1 MAELL
6 LELFS
11 EEIPARTQAR
21 AKDDLARLLGAALGE
36 AGLELKSIKTFATP
50 RRLTAVVEGLPARSP
65 DLREERKGPRVD
77 APEAAI
83 KGFLKAAGLASV
95 DKAEKRDDKKGAYY
109 VAIIE
114 KPGRPASEVIAA
126 IVPEI
131 VRTFP
136 WPKSMRWGSGKL
148 RWVRPLHS
156 ILCLLDGKVV
166 EFEIDGIR
174 SGKETRG
181 HRFMAP
187 EPFSVKS
194 FADYEKKL
202 REAKVVLDGEE
213 RARIIAEE
221 ARSLAKR
228 HGLELVEDE
237 GLLRENAG
245 LTEWPVALMGSFDED
260 FLSVPPEVL
269 ATSMKAHQKCFSLRE
284 EIPSPER
291 GGSDRLKR
299 SGEGSSLTPT
309 QSAAPTDL
317 LLSGGGKLA
326 NRFILVANLK
336 PEDRGHA
343 IISGN
348 ERVIAARLSDAKFFF
363 EQDRKVMLPD
373 RVPKLKEIVFHE
385 KLGSQYERVQ
395 RIFRLARE
403 IAPLVGADPDLAE
416 RAAIL
421 AKADLVS
428 GMVGEFPELQGVM
441 GRYYALDQEEN
452 PSVANAIAAHYK
464 PVGPSDEVPRES
476 VAIAVALADKIDT
489 LTGFWAINEKPT
501 GSKDPY
507 ALRRAALGILRI
519 VIENNIRLPLS
530 YFTETSYENL
540 AAQQIEGI
548 EDDLAKLEFDD
559 ASTERTVLAKIVE
572 LYMKRVPT
580 AQILVEAQIGTARP
594 DLIVKTKDSALVFEV
609 KRGVKNLVDLAN
621 QAKEYWKAYGK
632 QEGLD
637 YHRISL
643 SSLDSGF
650 AVAIAT
656 FGNQRRVFDIDRLKA
671 LLRDQGARHDLVDAV
686 FALGGDDLLMIVR
699 RVEALGR
706 FLDTEDG
713 EHLLTGT
720 KRAINILRIEEKK
733 DSATYDQPPDPKL
746 FKRPEEKALAKA
758 VNEVERAA
766 AAAVAREDFAAA
778 MAEMAKLR
786 LPVDAFFDHVTVNAT
801 EPELRANRL
810 RLLNRIRAT
819 TLAVADFSKIEG

>member
-11 EEIPARTQAR
+11 EEIPARMQGRAR
-21 AKDDLARLLGAALGE
+21 DDLARLLGNALSDC
-36 AGLELKSIKTFATP
+36 GLEFKSIRTFATP
-50 RRLTAVVEGLPARSP
+50 RRLTALVEGLPSRSP
-65 DLREERKGPRVD
+65 DIREERKGPRVD

-83 KGFLKAAGLASV
+83 KGFLKGAGLASI

-109 VAIIE
+109 VALIE
-114 KPGRPASEVIAA
+114 KPGRATAEVIAG
-126 IVPEI
+126 IVPEM

-156 ILCLLDGKVV
+156 ILCLLDGKVID
-166 EFEIDGIR
+166 FEIEGIR

-187 EPFSVKS
+187 EPFSVKG

-202 REAKVVLDGEE
+202 REAKVILDSEE
-213 RARIIAEE
+213 RVGLIADE

-228 HGLELVEDE
+228 HGLALVEDE
-237 GLLRENAG
+237 GLLAENAG
-245 LTEWPVALMGSFDED
+245 LTEWPVALMGSFDEK

-269 ATSMKAHQKCFSLRE
+269 ATSMKAHQKCFSLRS

-291 GGSDRLKR
+291 GGSDRSKR
-299 SGEGSSLTPT
+299 SGEGSSVKTPT
-309 QSAAPTDL
+309 RPASPADL
-317 LLSGGGKLA
+317 PIAEGGKLA
-326 NRFILVANLK
+326 NRFILVANLR
-336 PEDRGHA
+336 PEDRGNA
-343 IISGN
+343 IVAGN

-363 EQDRKVMLPD
+363 DQDRKVLLPD

-385 KLGSQYERVQ
+385 KLGTQYERVQ
-395 RIFRLARE
+395 RVWHLARE

-421 AKADLVS
+421 AKADLTS

-441 GRYYALDQEEN
+441 GRYYALDQQEN

-464 PVGPSDEVPRES
+464 PIGPSDDVPREP
-476 VAIAVALADKIDT
+476 VAIAVALADKLDT
-489 LTGFWAINEKPT
+489 LVGFWAIDEKPT

-507 ALRRAALGILRI
+507 ALRRAALGVIRIIL
-519 VIENNIRLPLS
+519 ENGLRL
-530 YFTETSYENL
+530 YL
-540 AAQQIEGI
+540 A
-548 EDDLAKLEFDD
+548 D
-559 ASTERTVLAKIVE
+559 
-572 LYMKRVPT
+572 
-580 AQILVEAQIGTARP
+580 ILWHH
-594 DLIVKTKDSALVFEV
+594 L
-609 KRGVKNLVDLAN
+609 
-621 QAKEYWKAYGK
+621 
-632 QEGLD
+632 
-637 YHRISL
+637 HRITEQIAGTSL
-643 SSLDSGF
+643 IDVGVVDIYGANRFRRDAERIRQNIKEVRIPKILPYYE
-650 AVAIAT
+650 
-656 FGNQRRVFDIDRLKA
+656 RVFSEAPTLVAFIADRLKIQ
-671 LLRDQGARHDLVDAV
+671 LREQGARHDLVDAV
-686 FALGGDDLLMIVR
+686 FALEGREQDDVAMIVR

-733 DSATYDQPPDPKL
+733 DACVYDQPPNSKL

-758 VNEVERAA
+758 VDEVEKAA
-766 AAAVAREDFAAA
+766 AAAISREDFEGA

-786 LPVDAFFDHVTVNAT
+786 KPVDEFFDHVTVNAT
-801 EPELRANRL
+801 EADLRANRL